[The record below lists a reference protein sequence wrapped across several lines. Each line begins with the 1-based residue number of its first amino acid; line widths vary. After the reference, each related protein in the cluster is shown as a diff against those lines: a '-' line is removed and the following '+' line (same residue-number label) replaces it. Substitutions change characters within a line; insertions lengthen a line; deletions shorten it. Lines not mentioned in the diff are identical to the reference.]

1 MLRQETTAP
10 IVNNSSEVQNEK
22 PVTFS
27 DVIAEV
33 EKRFQIEKDCKNMAY
48 AFIMQNGLLERF
60 QQFSITF
67 TNEDPHKMTIQT
79 IISKI

>member
-1 MLRQETTAP
+1 MFKHETTAP
-10 IVNNSSEVQNEK
+10 STKNSSAVQNEK

-48 AFIMQNGLLERF
+48 AFIMQNGLLDQF
-60 QQFSITF
+60 KQFSKTF
-67 TNEDPHKMTIQT
+67 ANEDHCKMSIQS
-79 IISKI
+79 IISRN

>member
-1 MLRQETTAP
+1 MFKSETTAP

-48 AFIMQNGLLERF
+48 AFIMQNGLLD
-60 QQFSITF
+60 QF
-67 TNEDPHKMTIQT
+67 K
-79 IISKI
+79 